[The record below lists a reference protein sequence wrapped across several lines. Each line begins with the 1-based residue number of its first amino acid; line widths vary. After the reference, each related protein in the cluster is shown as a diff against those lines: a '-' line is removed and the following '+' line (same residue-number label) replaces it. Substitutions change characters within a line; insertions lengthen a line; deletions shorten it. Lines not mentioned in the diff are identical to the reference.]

1 MFMLFVSTVDL
12 AEGDNREILTV
23 TTLPWILDAA
33 LLASSTTWCG
43 GKFETRSPA
52 AMAMA
57 PETRDGRT
65 RLNQEPSFMATSTL
79 VRTLNAA
86 LRDGNAAAVSAQL
99 GSLRDPNVL
108 LELANDDWVK
118 EADVHLDPLI
128 LMGLWPLP
136 SQRVHTTPACIT
148 ASRGYEACLRHL
160 LERGADPEAAPGGEC
175 ALHCA
180 CEGAHQACVQL
191 LLEYGARPNSC
202 SEPGLTPLHMC
213 TVSESLG
220 CAERLLAAG
229 ARLQE
234 EASLTGDTPLHTA
247 STHGLVGHVNL
258 YLSSGAHVDAR
269 NARGETPLHV
279 ACMSARGALDG
290 HRYLQVCDLLLTYGA
305 TVDAV
310 DAEMQTPLLRAC
322 VNVQSGVVRRLLNA
336 GADPNARGYC
346 GVAPLQKVLQMA
358 DYRPEQ
364 RPERLVQDLLNHG
377 AIKFWPGALHK
388 VLSHTCASVSTV
400 EVLLNGYNYFKVT
413 KAWRDAVPEE
423 VQQANKDF
431 YRSLFALSGQPR
443 RLQHLARCALR
454 SYLGAA
460 CHRLVPALPI
470 PAALRSYLL
479 LEPQGIMH

>member
-1 MFMLFVSTVDL
+1 MSLPGMEKSFRSL
-12 AEGDNREILTV
+12 AIMPRPLIF
-23 TTLPWILDAA
+23 PF
-33 LLASSTTWCG
+33 S
-43 GKFETRSPA
+43 SPA
-52 AMAMA
+52 LRSLQRLRDEQDCTRNPQTTFWRL
-57 PETRDGRT
+57 PETPSSRSSSLQQSPVAVLCRDPLVHNALFTGH
-65 RLNQEPSFMATSTL
+65 LDL
-79 VRTLNAA
+79 VRRIFTEPCIASACMDCAA
-86 LRDGNAAAVSAQL
+86 DQEHGESKVS
-99 GSLRDPNVL
+99 
-108 LELANDDWVK
+108 
-118 EADVHLDPLI
+118 
-128 LMGLWPLP
+128 GLWPLP

>member
-1 MFMLFVSTVDL
+1 MAGAPKSRVGGRRL
-12 AEGDNREILTV
+12 A
-23 TTLPWILDAA
+23 
-33 LLASSTTWCG
+33 
-43 GKFETRSPA
+43 
-52 AMAMA
+52 
-57 PETRDGRT
+57 
-65 RLNQEPSFMATSTL
+65 QEPSFVATSTL

-86 LRDGNAAAVSAQL
+86 LLDGDAAIVSAQL
-99 GSLRDPNVL
+99 GSLRDANAI

-118 EADVHLDPLI
+118 EADVQLDPLI

-148 ASRGYEACLRHL
+148 ASRGYEGCLRHL

-180 CEGAHQACVQL
+180 CEGAHEACVRL

-202 SEPGLTPLHMC
+202 SEQGLTPLHVC
-213 TVSESLG
+213 TVPESLG

-234 EASLTGDTPLHTA
+234 EADLTGDTPLHTA
-247 STHGLVGHVNL
+247 STYGLVGHVKL

-269 NARGETPLHV
+269 NAREETPLHA
-279 ACMSARGALDG
+279 ACLNARAALGG
-290 HRYLQVCDLLLTYGA
+290 HRYLQVCDLLLTHGA

-322 VNVQSGVVRRLLNA
+322 VNVQGGVVRRLLDA
-336 GADPNARGYC
+336 GANPNARGYC

-358 DYRPEQ
+358 DYKPDQ
-364 RPERLVQDLLNHG
+364 HPERLVQDLLNQG
-377 AIKFWPGALHK
+377 ATKFWPGALHK
-388 VLSHTCASVSTV
+388 VLTHTCASVSTV

-423 VQQANKDF
+423 VQQANEDF
-431 YRSLFALSGQPR
+431 YLSLFALSGQPR

-454 SYLGAA
+454 SYLGAT
-460 CHRLVPALPI
+460 CRRLVPSLPI